1 VGGEVRSLC
10 GMGQGGD
17 YSEGLGD
24 VSKAGCWAG
33 GSVRGISPSLL
44 RNTLQIE
51 T

>member
-1 VGGEVRSLC
+1 MGGEVRSLC

-33 GSVRGISPSLL
+33 GSVGGISPSLL